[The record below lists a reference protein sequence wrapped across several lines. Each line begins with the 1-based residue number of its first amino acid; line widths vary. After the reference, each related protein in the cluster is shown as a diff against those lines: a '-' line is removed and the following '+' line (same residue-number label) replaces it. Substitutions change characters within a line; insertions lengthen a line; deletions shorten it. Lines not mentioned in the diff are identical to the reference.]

1 MKGRLPLFGEYQRL
15 NNNNF
20 NLSIHV
26 KETLHGAHYSTAWK
40 IFKKHPY
47 FGIGNKNFRIECAND
62 IYFDKDYK
70 LSEYRCATHPHQIY
84 FEFLSELGFFGLI
97 IILYFIIYISLK
109 SFYFYF
115 KNKNLVLLSTTL
127 FVCSTFIPLIP
138 SGSFFTSFGAT
149 IFWLNIG
156 ILISNLNKR

>member
-1 MKGRLPLFGEYQRL
+1 MKIIIAVPAYNESE
-15 NNNNF
+15 NNNNEIF
-20 NLSIHV
+20 NSN
-26 KETLHGAHYSTAWK
+26 Y
-40 IFKKHPY
+40 
-47 FGIGNKNFRIECAND
+47 NKNNLQYKSGGKD

-97 IILYFIIYISLK
+97 IMLFFIIYISLK

-115 KNKNLVLLSTTL
+115 KNRNLVLLSTTL